1 MCGIAGFWRKGD
13 TDADAAEAT
22 LQAMANAVSHRGP
35 DSSGVWF
42 EPASGV
48 GLAHRRL
55 AILDLSAAGHQP
67 MHSESGRYVLSF
79 NGEIYNYR
87 ALRRELEAARP
98 VSWKGTTDSEVLLA
112 GIEHWGLVPTLQ
124 RCLGMFAFAVWDRRE
139 RTLQLVRDRLG
150 VKPLSLAFTPAGAC
164 FGSELKSLTPFPGFS
179 REIDPAA
186 LSAYVERACIPAP
199 LAIYRGSR
207 KVAPGTLLTLRGPTA
222 SDVSETR
229 WWSAEDEIAQA
240 LANPFQGS
248 LDDAT
253 EALDQLLRDSIR
265 LRMVADVP
273 LGAFL
278 SGGIDSSTVVGLM
291 QALSARPVHTFSIG
305 SPAKQYDESV
315 SAAQVAAHL
324 GTHHTALVVT
334 PQMALDAVPL
344 VTRIYDEPFAD
355 SSQIPTYLV
364 SKLARQSV
372 TVALSG
378 DGGDELFGG
387 YNRHVWT
394 PRIWRAVRRVPRGLR
409 GRVAEG
415 IQVVSPTR
423 WDELFARA
431 GRLSPSRQ
439 PGLHLHK
446 LASILSAGGLEEMY
460 GTLIRQWSAE
470 ELLRQPTPWGAEEHA
485 ARVGGPSE
493 AMMYQDL
500 MGYLPDDILAK
511 VDRASMAVSLEAREP
526 LLDHRLIAFSWSLPS
541 RYKISGGQG
550 KVVLRKVLDRYV
562 PRSLTDRPK
571 MGFGI
576 PLAGWLRNELK
587 DWAWSLLRPEALARD
602 GLFRPEV
609 VQAYWDAH
617 QSGRRN
623 WEQRLWTVLM
633 FQAWRETGEAQA

>member
-1 MCGIAGFWRKGD
+1 M
-13 TDADAAEAT
+13 ADAVA
-22 LQAMANAVSHRGP
+22 HRGP

-42 EPASGV
+42 DPESGV

-55 AILDLSAAGHQP
+55 AILDLSEAGHQP

-87 ALRRELEAARP
+87 ALRRDLEATRP
-98 VSWKGTTDSEVLLA
+98 VAWRGTTDSEVLLE
-112 GIEHWGLVPTLQ
+112 GIEQWGLVPTLQ
-124 RCLGMFAFAVWDRRE
+124 RCLGMFAFALWDRRE

-150 VKPLSLAFTPAGAC
+150 VKPLSLAFTPSGAC
-164 FGSELKSLTPFPGFS
+164 FGSELKSLTHFPGFAKD
-179 REIDPAA
+179 IDPAA
-186 LSAYVERACIPAP
+186 LSAYVERSCIPAP

-207 KVAPGTLLTLRGPTA
+207 KVAPGTFLTLRGPT
-222 SDVSETR
+222 SSEVKETR
-229 WWSAEDEIAQA
+229 WWSASDEIEQA
-240 LANPFQGS
+240 KANPFKGS
-248 LDDAT
+248 LEDAA
-253 EALDQLLRDSIR
+253 EALDRLLRDSIR

-291 QALSARPVHTFSIG
+291 QALSAQPVHTFSIG

-315 SAAQVAAHL
+315 SAAQVASHL
-324 GTHHTALVVT
+324 GTHHTSLIVT
-334 PQMALDAVPL
+334 PQMALEAVPL
-344 VTRIYDEPFAD
+344 VTQIYDEPFAD

-364 SKLARQSV
+364 SKLARESV

-394 PRIWRAVRRVPRGLR
+394 PRIWSAVRRVPRALK
-409 GRVAEG
+409 GRIAAG
-415 IQVVSPTR
+415 IQGVSPTR

-446 LASILSAGGLEEMY
+446 VASILSADGLDAMH
-460 GTLIRQWSAE
+460 GTLIRQWPAA
-470 ELLRQPTPWGAEEHA
+470 ELLHRPTRWGTEERA
-485 ARVGGPSE
+485 AQVGGPTE
-493 AMMYQDL
+493 AMMYRDL

-526 LLDHRLIAFSWSLPS
+526 LLDHRLIAFSWSLPT
-541 RYKISGGQG
+541 RYKVSGGQG
-550 KVVLRKVLDRYV
+550 KIVLRKVLDRYV
-562 PRSLTDRPK
+562 PKALIDRPK

-587 DWAWSLLRPEALARD
+587 DWAWSLLRPEALDRE

-609 VQAYWDAH
+609 VRAYWNEH
-617 QSGRRN
+617 QRGKRN
-623 WEQRLWTVLM
+623 WEHRLWTVLM
-633 FQAWRETGEAQA
+633 FQAWRGSSGDLG